1 MKRTTLAAAIATCTL
16 ALAAAVAVP
25 ATAAPVDGSL
35 IAEDTAPAPVV
46 APDATVVGVDANLVA
61 GLSVRGHQGKP
72 VTIAAKG
79 EKARTGMAKASS
91 PVVFKGL
98 TPGKAYAVSI
108 DGQRIGVA
116 TPVAKPGAAYGL
128 KVATTGTPGAVRLSW
143 SQQALR
149 TAGKVTYQVTATPA
163 GLMGRSGKAAAPV
176 SLTTASTQAEL
187 TGLATD
193 TLYTFTITPTNSA
206 AAGKESSASMT
217 RTLAELTGTDVAV
230 DSTPLPAPTPAP
242 APAPAASN
250 GGGASAPSGPSTRTI
265 YVCPDGFSTSGDVCT
280 DTKAYTYRTQTL
292 TQAYAWHTETISQA
306 YTYTWTKVGTH
317 EEPSGGACSYL
328 PNPNS
333 PTGLDIYCPPPR
345 VVDDYANV
353 KNATPTG
360 YTDNGTAWV
369 KDVQVKDATPAG
381 YTDNGTAWVKDVQVK
396 DAAPAGYTDNGT
408 AWVKT
413 VSKVAQVVPA

>member
-25 ATAAPVDGSL
+25 ATAAPVDGSV

-46 APDATVVGVDANLVA
+46 APDATVVGVDANLVG

-72 VTIAAKG
+72 VAISAKG
-79 EKARTGMAKASS
+79 EKTRTGMAKAAN

-98 TPGKAYAVSI
+98 TPGKAYTVSI

-128 KVATTGTPGAVRLSW
+128 KVATTGTPGSVRLSW
-143 SQQALR
+143 SQQAQR
-149 TAGKVTYQVTATPA
+149 AAGKVTYQVTATPA
-163 GLMGRSGKAAAPV
+163 GLMGRTGKTVAPV

-193 TLYTFTITPTNSA
+193 ALYTFTITPTNTA

-217 RTLAELTGTDVAV
+217 RTLGELTGTDVAV
-230 DSTPLPAPTPAP
+230 DPTPQPAP
-242 APAPAASN
+242 APAPAPSN
-250 GGGASAPSGPSTRTI
+250 SGGGASAPSGPSMKTI
-265 YVCPDGFSTSGDVCT
+265 YVCPDGFSASGDVCT

-292 TQAYAWHTETISQA
+292 TQAYTWHAETISQA
-306 YTYTWTKVGTH
+306 YTFHTGVVGSHVVTH
-317 EEPSGGACSYL
+317 PPTHCDYL

-333 PTGLDIYCPPPR
+333 PTGLDIYCYGGYDE
-345 VVDDYANV
+345 VVQDYGQI
-353 KNATPTG
+353 KDATPAG

-369 KDVQVKDATPAG
+369 KTVQVKDATPAG

-396 DAAPAGYTDNGT
+396 DTAPTGYTDNGT
-408 AWVKT
+408 SWVKT

>member
-292 TQAYAWHTETISQA
+292 TQTYTWHTETISQA

>member
-1 MKRTTLAAAIATCTL
+1 MKRTILAAAIATCTL

-25 ATAAPVDGSL
+25 ATAAPADGSL

-98 TPGKAYAVSI
+98 TPGKAYTVSI

-292 TQAYAWHTETISQA
+292 TQAYTWHTETISQA

-353 KNATPTG
+353 KNPTPAG
-360 YTDNGTAWV
+360 YSDNGTAWV
-369 KDVQVKDATPAG
+369 KTVQVKDATPAG